1 MEVAEFL
8 CAYRRVFAPLRKD
21 RFFVIY
27 YRCVTLA
34 DGLVGDDAHIVPWV
48 DVLPH
53 LRVAINV
60 FVCYN
65 TRIVG
70 DGFPVPKSEE

>member
-1 MEVAEFL
+1 MRISSGVCSA
-8 CAYRRVFAPLRKD
+8 AQRP
-21 RFFVIY
+21 FFGFCVNG
-27 YRCVTLA
+27 VTLA
-34 DGLVGDDAHIVPWV
+34 DGLVGDDAHIVPLV
-48 DVLPH
+48 AVLPH